1 MQDLIDDMDEED
13 LKETTEIG
21 VLKCH
26 SDYVKQLPEGAVL
39 LVSSTTTHQELQCI
53 DDRVLGL

>member
-1 MQDLIDDMDEED
+1 MDEED

-26 SDYVKQLPEGAVL
+26 SDYVKKLPEGAIL
-39 LVSSTTTHQELQCI
+39 LGSSTTTHQELWSI
-53 DDRVLGL
+53 EDRVLGV